1 MSAFPAVVKFFAF
14 HFLSRGGEG
23 PNGAFL
29 IVQLLS
35 GLLAELF
42 ARDKFRH
49 EVHFLSSIAAEM
61 HNFQAL
67 TIQLDKQIS
76 VGLERF

>member
-1 MSAFPAVVKFFAF
+1 MSAFLAVVKSFAF
-14 HFLSRGGEG
+14 DFLSRGEEG
-23 PNGAFL
+23 PDGAPL

-35 GLLAELF
+35 GFLAELF
-42 ARDKFRH
+42 AGDGFRH
-49 EVHFLSSIAAEM
+49 EVHTISSIAAEM

-67 TIQLDKQIS
+67 TMRPDKQIS